1 MFVFTL
7 FENKAPSMISKFHLV
22 ISSSIN
28 LLFPEECD
36 PLQLEESRGHFLQ
49 NGMTSKSSFSYI
61 LNPWEEGKSQNMTC
75 SSFYII
81 IFPFILKRKIGIS
94 NIHWTKNL
102 IYFLCLVIP
111 LKISYIKENH
121 MENNILLVI

>member
-1 MFVFTL
+1 MFQTLPYIWSKKAENISFFLFVFIL
-7 FENKAPSMISKFHLV
+7 FKNKAPSMISKFHLV

-81 IFPFILKRKIGIS
+81 IFPFILKFQGKLEFLIS
-94 NIHWTKNL
+94 IEL
-102 IYFLCLVIP
+102 RI
-111 LKISYIKENH
+111 
-121 MENNILLVI
+121 